1 MTEKHANQCS
11 FPGCEELRGAPSSIC
26 TRLSICADHAALS
39 QADAYYHE
47 WSRAREMLDPTLKMA
62 EARGEPTL
70 MAVLEGGMEKVDRD
84 VIFWKTE
91 LERLSARL

>member
-11 FPGCEELRGAPSSIC
+11 FPGCEELRADPSSIG

-47 WSRAREMLDPTLKMA
+47 WSRAREMLEPMIKMA
-62 EARGEPTL
+62 EAAGDPTL
-70 MAVLEGGMEKVDRD
+70 MAVLEESMEKVDRD

-91 LERLSARL
+91 LERLSAKL